1 MPLTPL
7 GFSLQSFP
15 FSESRIA
22 SSATRASLRVRTR
35 PLIRH
40 ESPGDLR
47 PVSPARPARAAVA
60 PLRALWRQEKGDAS
74 SPRPSCQ
81 IAPSNARVA
90 PHADPGRPTGTFGH
104 SRHTAAPPAS
114 KPCSLRESVHAN
126 DRASCRGLRAR
137 ACAPTHGDRPGRC
150 SPGLLPL
157 QSLLHHDLGFGRLRV
172 SPGANRTTL
181 GRPRLTP
188 VAEHGASI
196 LRPRPSGTSGG
207 TRVAARI
214 PHRRTLRA
222 SAPAFAG
229 APASP
234 ALYRRRRSV
243 NRASPVGLQRF
254 GRRGGGSISR
264 DRPALLGFPASS
276 SVPASAGCSRCV
288 AYRPGIERLESP
300 CGDPKH
306 PPF

>member
-1 MPLTPL
+1 MPQNALGIFPSEPSPL
-7 GFSLQSFP
+7 GEP
-15 FSESRIA
+15 SRLPA
-22 SSATRASLRVRTR
+22 ARASLRVRTR

-47 PVSPARPARAAVA
+47 PVSPARPARAPVA
-60 PLRALWRQEKGDAS
+60 PLRALWEQEKGNAS

-81 IAPSNARVA
+81 IAPSSPRVA
-90 PHADPGRPTGTFGH
+90 PQADLERPTGTFGH

-126 DRASCRGLRAR
+126 DRASCRGLHAR
-137 ACAPTHGDRPGRC
+137 ACAPTCGDRPGRC
-150 SPGLLPL
+150 SPGIQPL
-157 QSLLHHDLGFGRLRV
+157 QSLLHHDLGFGRLRI

-181 GRPRLTP
+181 GRPRPTP

-229 APASP
+229 APASL
-234 ALYRRRRSV
+234 ALGRPRHSV
-243 NRASPVGLQRF
+243 NRALPVGLQRF
-254 GRRGGGSISR
+254 
-264 DRPALLGFPASS
+264 
-276 SVPASAGCSRCV
+276 
-288 AYRPGIERLESP
+288 
-300 CGDPKH
+300 
-306 PPF
+306 

>member
-1 MPLTPL
+1 MPQNALGIFPSEPSPL
-7 GFSLQSFP
+7 GEP
-15 FSESRIA
+15 FRLPA
-22 SSATRASLRVRTR
+22 ARASLRVRTR

-47 PVSPARPARAAVA
+47 PVSPARPARAPVA
-60 PLRALWRQEKGDAS
+60 PLRALWEQEKGNAS

-81 IAPSNARVA
+81 IVPSSARVA
-90 PHADPGRPTGTFGH
+90 PPADLERPTGTFGH
-104 SRHTAAPPAS
+104 CRHTAAPPAS
-114 KPCSLRESVHAN
+114 KPCSLRESVHAA
-126 DRASCRGLRAR
+126 DRASCRGLCAR

-150 SPGLLPL
+150 SPGIQPL

-181 GRPRLTP
+181 GRPRPTP
-188 VAEHGASI
+188 VAESGASI
-196 LRPRPSGTSGG
+196 LRPSTSGTSGG

-234 ALYRRRRSV
+234 ALCQRRLSV
-243 NRASPVGLQRF
+243 NR
-254 GRRGGGSISR
+254 
-264 DRPALLGFPASS
+264 
-276 SVPASAGCSRCV
+276 CV
-288 AYRPGIERLESP
+288 AGGASEVLKTWWWVDLRETDQLSWGSLPSRPFLPVWGARGAWLIGLESNASNP
-300 CGDPKH
+300 LAETR
-306 PPF
+306 